1 MKLSIFKKMIR
12 EVIREELDYKF
23 NRLRKELKEVVVSS
37 NNVDLN
43 KARTHTRQD
52 TSLKNMMNGSTG
64 TDSNITTT
72 TKSVPAPKTNN
83 NVLNS
88 LLEETAQSDDW
99 KTVEGKGEEVQSV
112 QDNTEA
118 LPNHLAE
125 ALTKDYSEMLKSVE
139 KKDNFKR
146 GA

>member
-12 EVIREELDYKF
+12 DIIREELDYKF
-23 NRLRKELKEVVVSS
+23 VRLSKELKEVVVKS
-37 NNVDLN
+37 NTVDLN
-43 KARTHTRQD
+43 KARTHTTQD
-52 TSLKNMMNGSTG
+52 TSLKNMMNNSPR
-64 TDSNITTT
+64 TDTNITTT
-72 TKSVPAPKTNN
+72 TKGVPVPKTNN

-88 LLEETAQSDDW
+88 LLEETAQTDDW
-99 KTVEGKGEEVQSV
+99 KTVEGKGEEAQSV

-125 ALTKDYSEMLKSVE
+125 ALTRDYSEMLKSVE
-139 KKDNFKR
+139 EKDKFKR

>member
-1 MKLSIFKKMIR
+1 MKLSVFKNMIR

-23 NRLRKELKEVVVSS
+23 SRLRKELKEIVVKS
-37 NNVDLN
+37 NNSNVN
-43 KARTHTRQD
+43 KVRTHTTQD
-52 TSLKNMMNGSTG
+52 TSLQNLMDGSVS

-99 KTVEGKGEEVQSV
+99 KTVEGKGGEVQSV

-125 ALTKDYSEMLKSVE
+125 ALTKDYSAMLKSVE
-139 KKDNFKR
+139 EKDNFKR

>member
-12 EVIREELDYKF
+12 EIIREELDYKF
-23 NRLRKELKEVVVSS
+23 SRLSKELKEVVVKS

-43 KARTHTRQD
+43 KARTHTTQD
-52 TSLKNMMNGSTG
+52 TSLKNMMMDSSG

>member
-23 NRLRKELKEVVVSS
+23 SRLRKELKEIVVKS
-37 NNVDLN
+37 NNSNVN
-43 KARTHTRQD
+43 KVRTHTTQD
-52 TSLKNMMNGSTG
+52 TSLQNLMDGSVS

-99 KTVEGKGEEVQSV
+99 KTVEGKGGEVQSV

-125 ALTKDYSEMLKSVE
+125 ALTKDYSAMLKSVE
-139 KKDNFKR
+139 EKDNFKR

>member
-23 NRLRKELKEVVVSS
+23 SRLSKELKEVVVKS
-37 NNVDLN
+37 NTNDLN
-43 KARTHTRQD
+43 KARTHTTQD
-52 TSLKNMMNGSTG
+52 TSLKTMMMDSTG
-64 TDSNITTT
+64 TDSNVPIT
-72 TKSVPAPKTNN
+72 KGNVSVPKTSN
-83 NVLNS
+83 NVLNA

-99 KTVEGKGEEVQSV
+99 KTVRGTGQEVQSV

-125 ALTKDYSEMLKSVE
+125 ALTKDYSAMLKSVE
-139 KKDNFKR
+139 EKDNFKN

>member
-37 NNVDLN
+37 NTNDLN
-43 KARTHTRQD
+43 KARTHTTQD
-52 TSLKNMMNGSTG
+52 TSLKTMMMDSTG

>member
-12 EVIREELDYKF
+12 DIIREELDYKF

-43 KARTHTRQD
+43 KARTHTTQD
-52 TSLKNMMNGSTG
+52 TSLKSMMNGSTG

-72 TKSVPAPKTNN
+72 TKSVPSPKTNN

-112 QDNTEA
+112 QDNTSE
-118 LPNHLAE
+118 LPEHLAN
-125 ALTKDYSEMLKSVE
+125 AFTKDYSDVMKKVDE
-139 KKDNFKR
+139 KDRFKN

>member
-52 TSLKNMMNGSTG
+52 TSLKSMMNGSTG

-99 KTVEGKGEEVQSV
+99 KTVEGSGQEVQSV